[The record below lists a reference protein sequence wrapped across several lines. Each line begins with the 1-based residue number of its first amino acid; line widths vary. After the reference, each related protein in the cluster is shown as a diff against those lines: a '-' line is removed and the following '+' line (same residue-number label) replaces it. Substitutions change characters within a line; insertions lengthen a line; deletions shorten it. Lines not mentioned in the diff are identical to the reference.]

1 MGLMQ
6 RRRKNSS
13 RPLPRATLAT
23 ACPSVQVERK
33 VVSESMSQEKWRKW
47 KGADKRHCRNMFP
60 AVCFKTSAG
69 DVPVDVWESRHCK
82 IPLLG
87 AWAPPKPQVQPP
99 TCPYSAAALRETSSS
114 RETKNMSNSA
124 TFYRT
129 KERFLIASQ
138 LKQSFLIKE
147 GVHWVRS
154 GLAPPAAQRVILETL
169 DRVPCQ
175 ALCMMPA
182 SSSACVSA
190 SLSL

>member
-1 MGLMQ
+1 M
-6 RRRKNSS
+6 S
-13 RPLPRATLAT
+13 R
-23 ACPSVQVERK
+23 
-33 VVSESMSQEKWRKW
+33 EKRRKW
-47 KGADKRHCRNMFP
+47 KGTDKRHCRNMFP

-69 DVPVDVWESRHCK
+69 DVPMDVWESRHCK

-147 GVHWVRS
+147 GVHWA
-154 GLAPPAAQRVILETL
+154 APVAQRFSAACSPGRDPGDPGSSPTSGFLY
-169 DRVPCQ
+169 DACFF
-175 ALCMMPA
+175 LCL
-182 SSSACVSA
+182 CLCL
-190 SLSL
+190 SLSLCLYE